1 MKPILFIFNF
11 KVLDI
16 MKKIKR
22 IISCAITI
30 CLTIGILTYLTDL
43 MERKSS
49 DQKYEDFW
57 KQEEGFDVLFF
68 GTSHMIN
75 GVFPMKLWDDYGIV
89 SYNFG

>member
-43 MERKSS
+43 MERSQAIRS
-49 DQKYEDFW
+49 MRI
-57 KQEEGFDVLFF
+57 F
-68 GTSHMIN
+68 GSKRKDLMFCFLERVI
-75 GVFPMKLWDDYGIV
+75 
-89 SYNFG
+89 

>member
-49 DQKYEDFW
+49 DQKYED
-57 KQEEGFDVLFF
+57 
-68 GTSHMIN
+68 
-75 GVFPMKLWDDYGIV
+75 
-89 SYNFG
+89 